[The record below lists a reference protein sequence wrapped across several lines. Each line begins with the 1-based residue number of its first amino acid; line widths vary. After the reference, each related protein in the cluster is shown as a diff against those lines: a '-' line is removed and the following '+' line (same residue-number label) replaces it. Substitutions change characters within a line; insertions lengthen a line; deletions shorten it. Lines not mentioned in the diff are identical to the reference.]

1 VARFAARNETELS
14 KGEKQRNM
22 ATDSIHVEA
31 RPSALDL
38 APAETAVV
46 VVDMQQGFAGT
57 GGAWDRMGVDPTN
70 AQATIAPIAR
80 VLTVSRAA
88 GLSVVYLTMD
98 LDSDR
103 RPEPG
108 GGAGYW
114 TQERWTRWIA
124 AGEPK
129 RTVDPDCRLPAG
141 VSESDILPELAP
153 APGDVIVLKSRWTG
167 FYNTDLDA
175 ILKRRGITTLVFTGV
190 TTSTCVEA
198 TLRDAFFRDYG
209 CMLLADCTWEP
220 VGNRLSRSNYE
231 ATLLLVE
238 LQYGWVSDSSAL
250 VLALG
255 QQRTNVNAA
264 PVV

>member
-1 VARFAARNETELS
+1 VARLTPRIQTQPS

-22 ATDSIHVEA
+22 ATNNIHVEA

-38 APAETAVV
+38 TPEETAVV
-46 VVDMQQGFAGT
+46 VVDMQQGFVGT

-70 AQATIAPIAR
+70 AQASIAPIAR
-80 VLTVSRAA
+80 VLTASRAA

-129 RTVDPDCRLPAG
+129 QTVDPDCRLPPG
-141 VSESDILPELAP
+141 VRESDILPELAP
-153 APGDVIVLKSRWTG
+153 TAGDVIVLKPRWTG
-167 FYNTDLDA
+167 FYNTDLNE
-175 ILKRRGITTLVFTGV
+175 ILKQRGITTLVFTGG
-190 TTSTCVEA
+190 TTSNCLEA
-198 TLRDAFFRDYG
+198 TLRDAFFRDYR
-209 CMLLADCTWEP
+209 CLLLADCTWEP

-250 VLALG
+250 VLALSRR
-255 QQRTNVNAA
+255 RTGVNAV
-264 PVV
+264 PVS